1 MGALGDVGCEL
12 ARNVARERATY
23 TFTDARLDKGNRF
36 WIVQARSRAMQ
47 KVDKINAMQS
57 AAAELRSAGRRVAL
71 VPTLGAL
78 HAGHAS
84 LIRKAK
90 EGGAAVVV
98 SAFVN
103 PLQFGPSEDLAKYP
117 RNPSGDALLCEKE
130 GVEVLFTPAAEEMFP
145 RGFSSHLQEEAISK
159 QLCGVVRPA
168 LFRGMLTGWLKLF
181 NIVRPDVVVMGE
193 KDPQQI
199 AVVRKAAVDLLL
211 PIEIVTS
218 PIVRDADGLAI
229 SARNNYLS
237 PTQREEALAVY
248 AALRRAKEMV
258 ESGVKSADRLVAE
271 VTHLIA
277 AKRRLRVIYISVVDR
292 QTMEQLRE
300 VVPGNCLM
308 AISFWVDEVR
318 LTDNMSL

>member
-1 MGALGDVGCEL
+1 
-12 ARNVARERATY
+12 
-23 TFTDARLDKGNRF
+23 
-36 WIVQARSRAMQ
+36 MQ
-47 KVDKINAMQS
+47 KLDKINAMQS
-57 AAAELRSAGRRVAL
+57 VAAELRAGGRRVAL
-71 VPTLGAL
+71 VPTMGAL

-84 LIRKAK
+84 LMRKAQ

-98 SAFVN
+98 STFVN
-103 PLQFGPSEDLAKYP
+103 PLQFGPSEDFAKYP
-117 RNPSGDALLCEKE
+117 RNASGDAQLCEKE
-130 GVEVLFTPAAEEMFP
+130 NVAVLFAPSAEEMFP
-145 RGFSSHLQEEAISK
+145 RGFSTHLQEEAVSRH
-159 QLCGVVRPA
+159 LCGVSRTV
-168 LFRGMLTGWLKLF
+168 LFRGMLTCWLKLL
-181 NIVRPDVVVMGE
+181 NIVRPDVLVMGE
-193 KDPQQI
+193 KDAQQI
-199 AVVRKAAVDLLL
+199 AVVRKAAADLLL
-211 PIEIVTS
+211 PVEIVTA
-218 PIVRDADGLAI
+218 PVVRDADGLAV

-300 VVPGNCLM
+300 VVPGQCLM
-308 AISFWVDEVR
+308 AISYWVDEVR